1 MGKKIGGGGRRVA
14 RTGGTGQTG
23 TASIE
28 SKITTEREFW
38 QNTNTDWR
46 GGADVLFDRLQRYDD
61 KFGISGV
68 RLRNRGNIN
77 ILFKKKL
84 TPREVQGIKRSFRA
98 YNIRESSY
106 QSTEDWANNNNSI
119 ASFVQMEF

>member
-1 MGKKIGGGGRRVA
+1 MGKHTSGGGRRVA
-14 RTGGTGQTG
+14 SAGAARPAGTEN
-23 TASIE
+23 IE

-46 GGADVLFDRLQRYDD
+46 GGADVLFGRLQRYDN
-61 KFGISGV
+61 KFGIDGV

-84 TPREVQGIKRSFRA
+84 TPRDVQGLKRSFRA
-98 YNIRESSY
+98 YNIRESQH
-106 QSTEDWANNNNSI
+106 QSTADWAQNGNNTV
-119 ASFVQMEF
+119 SFVQMEF